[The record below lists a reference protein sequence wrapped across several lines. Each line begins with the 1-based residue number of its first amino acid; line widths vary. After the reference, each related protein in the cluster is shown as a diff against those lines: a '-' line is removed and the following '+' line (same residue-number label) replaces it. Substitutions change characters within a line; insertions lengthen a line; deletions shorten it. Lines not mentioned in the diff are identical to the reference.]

1 MSKAACEAAS
11 LACIFASK
19 VSSANAGVG
28 RAEDAKTHDPAS
40 ASAMASRFIFTPN
53 FTLDSC
59 DENAPAPRR
68 VPLGGVQLHR
78 ALFHLLTFGVSEPH
92 ANQQNGARIR
102 APGGIRGC
110 GCQTLARSAGAGL
123 RTKLF

>member
-28 RAEDAKTHDPAS
+28 RAEVARTHDPAS
-40 ASAMASRFIFTPN
+40 ASAMASRFMFTPN

-59 DENAPAPRR
+59 GENAPPPSR
-68 VPLGGVQLHR
+68 VPLGAVQQSNSGPSKH
-78 ALFHLLTFGVSEPH
+78 SEESD
-92 ANQQNGARIR
+92 AMDAVMNR
-102 APGGIRGC
+102 
-110 GCQTLARSAGAGL
+110 
-123 RTKLF
+123 KLKIAAS